1 MCVSF
6 INKLVDF
13 IFSILILMR
22 FYKKKVC
29 LVFGFLLC
37 YYVPKRF
44 VDLLMDLINMS
55 NPLQGCIIKG

>member
-22 FYKKKVC
+22 FYKKNVC
-29 LVFGFLLC
+29 LLFGFLLC
-37 YYVPKRF
+37 YYVSKRF
-44 VDLLMDLINMS
+44 VDLLMDLVNMS
-55 NPLQGCIIKG
+55 NPLQG